1 MGVFRRLERGLEGLV
16 TGTFARVFRS
26 AVQPVEIASAL
37 QRELDNS
44 AQVLSRDASLVPND
58 FTVELSTSDY
68 DRLAPYAHTLTRE
81 LVDVV
86 NRHASAQRY
95 TFTGPVTVAFERR
108 EDLTTGRFRVR
119 SSAVASIVPS
129 RRPSPP
135 PPDPAPRYGRPGHY
149 APPPAY
155 AAPVPAPAPGPRPG
169 PPTRPEM
176 HRPVPPYLEVNGQRH
191 PLEPP
196 GIILGRGTDADLRIT
211 DPGVSRRHAEIRVSL
226 DGPHYTV
233 TIHDLGSTN
242 GIVVNGHRV
251 EYAALH
257 DGSQILLGN
266 TLLVLRRP
274 GGEH

>member
-58 FTVELSTSDY
+58 FTVELSSTDY

-108 EDLTTGRFRVR
+108 EDLTTGRFRIR

-135 PPDPAPRYGRPGHY
+135 PPEPSPRYGAGHY
-149 APPPAY
+149 GHAPGYASVPP
-155 AAPVPAPAPGPRPG
+155 PAPGPRPV
-169 PPTRPEM
+169 PRTRPDL
-176 HRPVPPYLEVNGQRH
+176 HRPMPPYLEVNGQRH

-196 GIILGRGTDADLRIT
+196 GVILGRGTDADLRIT

-226 DGPHYTV
+226 DGPQYTV

-242 GIVVNGHRV
+242 GIVVDGRRV

>member
-58 FTVELSTSDY
+58 FTVELSSTDY

-108 EDLTTGRFRVR
+108 EDLTTGRFRIR

-135 PPDPAPRYGRPGHY
+135 PPEPSPRYGAGHY
-149 APPPAY
+149 GHAPGYASVPP
-155 AAPVPAPAPGPRPG
+155 PAPGPRPV
-169 PPTRPEM
+169 PRTRPDL
-176 HRPVPPYLEVNGQRH
+176 HRPMPPYLEVNGQRH

-196 GIILGRGTDADLRIT
+196 GVILGRGTDADLRIT

-226 DGPHYTV
+226 DGPQYTV

-242 GIVVNGHRV
+242 GIVVDGRRV

-274 GGEH
+274 GGAH

>member
-58 FTVELSTSDY
+58 FTVELSSTDY

-108 EDLTTGRFRVR
+108 EDLTTGRFRIR

-135 PPDPAPRYGRPGHY
+135 PPEPSPRYGAGHY
-149 APPPAY
+149 GHVPGYASVPP
-155 AAPVPAPAPGPRPG
+155 PAPGPRPV
-169 PPTRPEM
+169 PRTRPDL
-176 HRPVPPYLEVNGQRH
+176 HRPMPPYLEVNGQRH

-196 GIILGRGTDADLRIT
+196 GVILGRGTDADLRIT

-226 DGPHYTV
+226 DGPQYTV

-242 GIVVNGHRV
+242 GIVVDGRRV